1 MPSHDRSENRSQ
13 ALSSAALR
21 RRQADKAGTGDS
33 QLALTW
39 ARSAL
44 LLLVVLVAA
53 TACGYSWAAKRVTL
67 VVDDTEIVM
76 VSLRRTVAG
85 VLKQAGVSLHE
96 ADQMTPGP
104 DEPVGDGEII
114 RIRRAFP
121 VTIVADGAE
130 TAVATTS
137 RTVSGLLAEAGV
149 KLAEHDRIDPPA
161 EALLEPD
168 LTIRVVRVIHDYET
182 EVWRIASKVTRR
194 EVDRLPQGV
203 SEVVQQGQ
211 DGLEE
216 VTFVTVF
223 EDGIEVGRDLVER
236 AVVRQPVSRILHV
249 GTAGKI
255 VRDGQLVEYR
265 RALSMIA
272 TAYYWGPECTGKW
285 ADGYTYTGLEA
296 KKGVIAVDPR
306 VIPLG
311 TKVYV
316 EGYGFAIAGD
326 IGGAIKGNRIDLC
339 FDTLEEVHAYG
350 MRRVTLYILW

>member
-1 MPSHDRSENRSQ
+1 V
-13 ALSSAALR
+13 SSAAFPR
-21 RRQADKAGTGDS
+21 HQADGAG
-33 QLALTW
+33 
-39 ARSAL
+39 ARDPQSARTSARWAL
-44 LLLVVLVAA
+44 LLLVVLAA
-53 TACGYSWAAKRVTL
+53 AAAYGYSWAAKHVTL
-67 VVDDTEIVM
+67 IVDDTEIGL

-85 VLKQAGVSLHE
+85 VLEDAGVPLHE
-96 ADQMTPGP
+96 SDQMTPGP

-121 VTIVADGAE
+121 VTIVVDGAE
-130 TAVATTS
+130 TNVVTTS
-137 RTVSGLLAEAGV
+137 RTVSGLLAEAEV
-149 KLAEHDRIDPPA
+149 TLDEHDRIDPPP
-161 EALLEPD
+161 EALLEPH
-168 LTIRVVRVIHDYET
+168 LTIRVVRVTHDYET
-182 EVWRIASKVTRR
+182 ELWRIASKVTRR

-203 SEVVQQGQ
+203 TEVVQPGQ

-216 VTFVTVF
+216 VTFVTVY
-223 EDGIEVGRDLVER
+223 EDGVELGRDLVER
-236 AVVRQPVSRILHV
+236 AVVRQPVSQIVHV
-249 GTAGKI
+249 GTAGQT
-255 VRDGQLVEYR
+255 VRDGQVIEYR
-265 RALSMIA
+265 KALSMIA

-311 TKVYV
+311 TRVYV